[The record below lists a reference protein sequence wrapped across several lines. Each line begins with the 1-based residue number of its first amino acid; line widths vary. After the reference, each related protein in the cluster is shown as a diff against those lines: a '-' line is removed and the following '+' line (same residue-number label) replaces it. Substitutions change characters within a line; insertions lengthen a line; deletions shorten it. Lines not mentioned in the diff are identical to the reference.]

1 MQIKKFFRYLLK
13 HKKELSLT
21 IEHITIQASSLSFYT
36 IFSIV
41 PIIFIILSLF
51 SLNPM
56 FDGYYQKIE
65 SFIISNILPTNQD
78 IIQKYISSFLANSK
92 SMGIM
97 GAIYIFVTSILFFKN
112 FETIMKNIF
121 KSEKRE
127 ILNKV
132 TVYWTTITL
141 FPILF
146 SFSIFISL
154 KLQDILNSSK
164 YIDINILSLI
174 PFFTIF
180 TMFWLAY
187 KLGANKPLKTKS
199 LFLASLTGAI
209 IFSIAKNLFVYYVLY
224 NNMYTSLYGS
234 FSVIMFSFIWIY
246 TSWFIFLSGAY
257 FCEFLDE
264 HIDEFNIFNIKNN
277 KNDIYTKYF

>member
-1 MQIKKFFRYLLK
+1 MSIKKLFKDIFK
-13 HKKELSLT
+13 HKKELSDI
-21 IEHITIQASSLSFYT
+21 IENITIQASSLSFYT
-36 IFSIV
+36 IFSII

-51 SLNPM
+51 SMNSI
-56 FDGYYQKIE
+56 FDEYYQRIE

-78 IIQKYISSFLANSK
+78 IIEKYINSFLLNSK
-92 SMGIM
+92 NIGII
-97 GAIYIFVTSILFFKN
+97 GGIYILITSIIFFKN

-127 ILNKV
+127 ILNKI

-146 SFSIFISL
+146 SFSIFISI

-164 YIDINILSLI
+164 YIDINLLLLI

-180 TMFWLAY
+180 TIFWLAY
-187 KLGANKPLKTKS
+187 KLGANKPLKTKA
-199 LFLASLTGAI
+199 LFLASFIGTI
-209 IFSIAKNLFVYYVLY
+209 IFSIAKNLFVYYIVY
-224 NNMYTSLYGS
+224 NNLYSSLYGS
-234 FSVIMFSFIWIY
+234 FSVIMFSLIWIY

-257 FCEFLDE
+257 LCEFLNE
-264 HIDEFNIFNIKNN
+264 NIDKFNVLNIKN
-277 KNDIYTKYF
+277 KNDIYVKYF

>member
-1 MQIKKFFRYLLK
+1 MKEIKKFFLYILQ
-13 HKKELSLT
+13 HKKELSIT
-21 IEHITIQASSLSFYT
+21 IEQITIQASSLSFYT

-41 PIIFIILSLF
+41 PIIFIVLSLF

-65 SFIISNILPTNQD
+65 TFIISNILPTNQD
-78 IIQKYISSFLANSK
+78 IIQKYITSFLANSK

-97 GAIYIFVTSILFFKN
+97 GAIYIFVTSIIFFKN

-127 ILNKV
+127 ILDKI

-146 SFSIFISL
+146 SFSIFLSI
-154 KLQDILNSSK
+154 KIQDILNSSK
-164 YIDINILSLI
+164 YIDINILGII
-174 PFFTIF
+174 PFITTF

-187 KLGANKPLKTKS
+187 KLGANKTLNKKA
-199 LFLASLTGAI
+199 LFLASFIGTT

-224 NNMYTSLYGS
+224 NDMYSSLYGS
-234 FSVIMFSFIWIY
+234 FSIILFSFIWIY

-257 FCEFLDE
+257 LCEFLDE
-264 HIDEFNIFNIKNN
+264 NLEKFNFNTQN